1 MQLRQ
6 KILVLYLAD
15 SALDA
20 KVIGWSEWD
29 GTGKEEHMAGD
40 AETPPYPNGLAALR
54 DGWRLL
60 QMSPL
65 LPHAPGTELDVS
77 YLKYEYLFE
86 KLVSVGASA
95 DPG

>member
-1 MQLRQ
+1 MALRQ

-29 GTGKEEHMAGD
+29 GTGKDEHMAGD
-40 AETPPYPNGLAALR
+40 AEKPPYATGLAALR

-65 LPHAPGTELDVS
+65 LPHTPGNELDVS
-77 YLKYEYLFE
+77 YLKYECLFE
-86 KLVSVGASA
+86 QLVDVNG
-95 DPG
+95 

>member
-1 MQLRQ
+1 MKKRQ

-20 KVIGWSEWD
+20 RVIAWSQWD
-29 GTGKEEHMAGD
+29 GTGRETHMAGD
-40 AETPPYPNGLAALR
+40 SDTPPYPTGLAALH

-65 LPHAPGTELDVS
+65 LPHAPGAEQHVA
-77 YLKYEYLFE
+77 YLKYEFLFE
-86 KLVSVGASA
+86 RLVQL
-95 DPG
+95 DD